1 MVSSFANYEFSA
13 RSRTQTRTR
22 AEAGSARKHRGLIR
36 RILRSHWIL
45 EPLVLCAVLFVL
57 ISGAGAADLNT
68 YEEPVFQSPAPHSL
82 WAGPYLG
89 FETGISQT
97 VTEVKSGGRKK
108 DLSRVDAAFGLFGG
122 YNWEVSRFVLGVEG
136 GAAYLG
142 GRESG
147 RHPTLGTVETGAKW
161 TVSARA
167 RAGLP
172 INNVMPYLSL
182 GVAASEHS
190 LKANGTE
197 KNSVSIGPMFGGG
210 LEVAVTDAWHVRA
223 DYSVTGIIDDK
234 ALYGGSNVQR
244 TSASHRLMIG
254 LSRSF

>member
-1 MVSSFANYEFSA
+1 MVSSFANYEISA
-13 RSRTQTRTR
+13 ASRSGTKVGRPR
-22 AEAGSARKHRGLIR
+22 RGMLR
-36 RILRSHWIL
+36 RILRSHWLL
-45 EPLVLCAVLFVL
+45 EPLVLCAVLLVL
-57 ISGAGAADLNT
+57 LSGAYAADLDT
-68 YEEPVFQSPAPHSL
+68 YQEPTFQSPAPHSL

-97 VTEVKSGGRKK
+97 ATEVKSGGRKK

-122 YNWEVSRFVLGVEG
+122 YNWEVSRVVLGLEG

-142 GRESG
+142 GREKG

-161 TVSARA
+161 TVNAKARV
-167 RAGLP
+167 GLP
-172 INNVMPYLSL
+172 INNFMPYLSL
-182 GVAASEHS
+182 GIAATEHS

-197 KNSVSIGPMFGGG
+197 RNSVSIGPVFGGG
-210 LEVAVTDAWHVRA
+210 LEVAVSEDWHVRA

-234 ALYGGSNVQR
+234 ARYGGSRVER
-244 TSASHRLMIG
+244 TSANHRLMIG